1 MIYNEKIQM
10 LLESLDGKLRILQNV
25 INGAQQITPSQA
37 NEVLEDSRKI
47 VERVTE
53 LTRINR

>member
-1 MIYNEKIQM
+1 MIYDEKIQI
-10 LLESLDGKLRILQNV
+10 LLESLDGKLKILQNV
-25 INGAQQITPSQA
+25 ANGAQVLSPSDVNTTIQDA
-37 NEVLEDSRKI
+37 RKI